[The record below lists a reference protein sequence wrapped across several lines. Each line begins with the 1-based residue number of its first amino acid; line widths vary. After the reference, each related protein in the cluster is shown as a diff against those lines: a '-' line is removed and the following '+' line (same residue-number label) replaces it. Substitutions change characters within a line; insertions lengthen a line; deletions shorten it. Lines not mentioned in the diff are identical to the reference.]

1 MSVDRKQFTESY
13 IAETQEHLDTINNSI
28 ISLKENPDD
37 KEALSVLLR
46 ELHTIKGTS
55 RMLGFSSI
63 EEIAHGL
70 EDVFKGIREAKYE
83 LNSRII
89 QLVFLTCD
97 AISAA
102 VKKIQENKFDG
113 IPTTLFLNTFEKA
126 SSGSPFSIEELLAV
140 NSKISEQADDDDSE
154 GVVSSLGE
162 IKSIRVK
169 IDRIN
174 ELIHSFDNLIIREFK
189 LKNHLDELEK
199 EEKKTGSRVIQKIRK
214 QFSED
219 LQQLESVVFN
229 VQNKIFNLRM
239 LPIDMILHPL
249 KKMVEMEAINQ
260 QKEIH
265 VDIPETDITLD
276 KMILEPLSDIL
287 MHLLRNAV
295 DHGIETPEERKRK
308 GKYQKGFISVAIKS
322 ISNRIFINISD
333 NGHGID
339 YDKVRERAI
348 AYLPEQSE
356 EILAMTDKDLSSF
369 LFMSGFSTKTETS
382 ALSGRGVGL
391 DIVRQNIERI
401 KGKVNFTSKKDEG
414 TSFELSLPLS
424 LATLQGVFIIAD
436 GLKYLIPSHYIIE
449 VTNTDPSEYINLQNQ
464 NMIRLRD
471 EILPVYSLS
480 SVIGTEGK
488 LSKVTSN
495 SILIVEYLEKRI
507 GISVT
512 EVLRTVSVVVK
523 PLPNMFKNFTPVQGV
538 VFDENYAIVPI
549 LHIPELMNR
558 MKSLLAYDMKKYEA
572 HTIVKEYRIL
582 VVDDSYTTRQI
593 EKTILETEGYL
604 VETANDG
611 IDALDK
617 LKMRHYD
624 AIVTDIKMPRMD
636 GFVLIENIKRLSGY
650 ESIPIVVV
658 SSVYDAESKKKFI
671 DSGVQ
676 GYIVK
681 SDFERGNLVTI
692 VKDLLHGKK

>member
-1 MSVDRKQFTESY
+1 MSVDRNQFIEGY
-13 IAETQEHLDTINNSI
+13 IVETQEHLDSINNAI
-28 ISLKENPDD
+28 ITLKENPDN

-55 RMLGFSSI
+55 RMMGYSSI

-70 EDVFKGIREAKYE
+70 EDVFKGIRESKYD

-97 AISAA
+97 ALTLAI
-102 VKKIQENKFDG
+102 KKIQDNKPDG
-113 IPTTLFLNTFEKA
+113 LSVSLFMNTFDKA

-140 NSKISEQADDDDSE
+140 NSKIAENNEDDVDNE
-154 GVVSSLGE
+154 SSSTLGE
-162 IKSIRVK
+162 VKSIRVK

-174 ELIHSFDNLIIREFK
+174 DLIHTFDNLIIREFK
-189 LKNHLDELEK
+189 LKKQLEELEY
-199 EEKKTGSRVIQKIRK
+199 EEKKTGSRQIRKIRK
-214 QFSED
+214 QFAED
-219 LQQLESVVFN
+219 LQQLESMVFN
-229 VQNKIFNLRM
+229 VQNKIFDLRM

-260 QKEIH
+260 NKEIH

-295 DHGIETPEERKRK
+295 DHGIETPEERKKK
-308 GKYQKGFISVAIKS
+308 GKHQIGFISIAIKS

-333 NGHGID
+333 NGCGIN
-339 YDKVRERAI
+339 YDKVREKAI

-356 EILAMTDKDLSSF
+356 EILAMSEKDLSSF

-391 DIVRQNIERI
+391 DVVRQNIEQI
-401 KGKVNFTSKKDEG
+401 KGKINFSSKKDEG

-424 LATLQGVFIIAD
+424 LATLQGVFITAD
-436 GLKYLIPSHYIIE
+436 GVKYLIPSHYIIE
-449 VTNTDPSEYINLQNQ
+449 ITNCDPSEYINLQNQ

-471 EILPVYSLS
+471 QILPVYSLS
-480 SVIGTEGK
+480 SVIGTERK
-488 LSKVTSN
+488 LSPSVTN
-495 SILIVEYLEKRI
+495 TVLIVEYLEKRI

-523 PLPNMFKNFTPVQGV
+523 PLPDVFKNFTPIQGV
-538 VFDENYAIVPI
+538 VFDENYSIVPI
-549 LHIPELMNR
+549 LHIPDLMNR

-572 HTIVKEYRIL
+572 HTTVKENRIL

-611 IDALDK
+611 IEALDK
-617 LKMRHYD
+617 LKMKHYD

-658 SSVYDAESKKKFI
+658 SSVYDAESKKRFM

-676 GYIVK
+676 GFIVK

-692 VKDLLHGKK
+692 VKELLHGKK

>member
-480 SVIGTEGK
+480 SVIGTEGR
-488 LSKVTSN
+488 LSKVASN

-507 GISVT
+507 GISVS